1 MDIFANPLWSMLVIS
16 LPGRSATPR
25 MRVWRALKG
34 LGAVVLRDGVYLLPH
49 SKSAAMALQAQAEA
63 VISSGGD
70 AHVLSFTSND
80 RPQADNFRKLFDR
93 TPDYARLVNAIRKL
107 NTILL
112 KRNIVKVSRDLKR
125 IRREFEDVAAT
136 DYFPGPAKE
145 QAQHLLSQA
154 EASLSAMR
162 SPGEPQTRAGDV
174 RHLNRADYQNRVWA
188 TRERPWV
195 DRLASAWLIRR
206 FIDPKAR
213 FVWLKNTK
221 NCPAKALGFD
231 FDKAAFTHVGAR
243 VTFEVLLASFGLEKD
258 AALMRLGSLV
268 HYLDVGGVP
277 VAEAP
282 GLEMIL
288 NGARQQFD
296 DDDKL
301 LREASR
307 TFDFLYASYAEE

>member
-1 MDIFANPLWSMLVIS
+1 MLVIS

-25 MRVWRALKG
+25 MRVWRGLKG

-49 SKSAAMALQAQAEA
+49 SKSAVMALQAQADT

-70 AHVLSFTSND
+70 AHVLSFTSHEQ
-80 RPQADNFRKLFDR
+80 PQADNFRKLFDR
-93 TPDYARLVNAIRKL
+93 TSNYARLINVIQKL
-107 NTILL
+107 NAGSMR
-112 KRNIVKVSRDLKR
+112 RNIMKAARNLKR

-136 DYFPGPAKE
+136 DHFPGPAKE
-145 QAQHLLSQA
+145 QTQQLLSQA
-154 EASLSAMR
+154 EASLFALR
-162 SPGEPQTRAGDV
+162 SPGEPRAKAGDV
-174 RHLNRADYQNRVWA
+174 CQLIRADYQNRIWA
-188 TRERPWV
+188 TRARPWV

-213 FVWLKNTK
+213 FVWLNKTK
-221 NCPAKALGFD
+221 DCPANALGFD

-243 VTFEVLLASFGLEKD
+243 VTFEVLLASFSLEKD
-258 AALMRLGSLV
+258 TALIRMGSLV

-296 DDDKL
+296 NDDKFL
-301 LREASR
+301 KEASK
-307 TFDFLYASYAEE
+307 TFDFLYASYSEE

>member
-1 MDIFANPLWSMLVIS
+1 MDALVNPSWSMLVIS
-16 LPGRSATPR
+16 LPGPSATPR
-25 MRVWRALKG
+25 MRIWRALKG

-49 SKSAAMALQAQAEA
+49 SKSAVMAFQAQAQA

-80 RPQADNFRKLFDR
+80 QPQADNFRKLFDR
-93 TPDYARLVNAIRKL
+93 TPDYARLIKMIQKL
-107 NTILL
+107 NAGSM
-112 KRNIVKVSRDLKR
+112 KRNVVRESRNLKR

-145 QAQHLLSQA
+145 QTHHLLAQA
-154 EASLSAMR
+154 EASLFALH
-162 SPGEPQTRAGDV
+162 SPDEPQAKAGGI
-174 RHLNRADYQNRVWA
+174 RQLNRADYQNRLWA
-188 TRERPWV
+188 TRARPWV

-213 FVWLKNTK
+213 FIWLENPKK
-221 NCPAKALGFD
+221 CPAKALGFD
-231 FDKAAFTHVGAR
+231 FDNAKFTHVGAR

-258 AALMRLGSLV
+258 ATLMRLGSLV

-277 VAEAP
+277 VVEAP
-282 GLEMIL
+282 GLGMIL

-296 DDDKL
+296 DDDRL
-301 LREASR
+301 LKEASK
-307 TFDFLYASYAEE
+307 TFDFMYAAYSEK

>member
-1 MDIFANPLWSMLVIS
+1 MDTSANPLWSMLVIS
-16 LPGRSATPR
+16 FPGRSATPR

-49 SKSAAMALQAQAEA
+49 SKSAVMALQAQADA

-70 AHVLSFTSND
+70 AHVLSFNSND
-80 RPQADNFRKLFDR
+80 QPQANNFQKLFDR
-93 TPDYARLVNAIRKL
+93 TPGYARLIKTIQKL
-107 NTILL
+107 NAGSI
-112 KRNIVKVSRDLKR
+112 KRNVLKTSRDLRR
-125 IRREFEDVAAT
+125 IRREFEDIAAT

-145 QAQHLLSQA
+145 QTQHLLSQA
-154 EASLSAMR
+154 EASLFALR
-162 SPGEPQTRAGDV
+162 SPGEPQAKMADI
-174 RHLNRADYQNRVWA
+174 RHLNRADYQNRIWA
-188 TRERPWV
+188 TRIRPWV

-213 FVWLKNTK
+213 FVWLANPEK
-221 NCPAKALGFD
+221 CPANALGFD

-243 VTFEVLLASFGLEKD
+243 VTFEVLLASFDLEKD
-258 AALMRLGSLV
+258 TALMRLGSLV

-288 NGARQQFD
+288 NGARHQLD
-296 DDDKL
+296 DDDRL
-301 LREASR
+301 LKEASK
-307 TFDFLYASYAEE
+307 FLDFLYASYTDE